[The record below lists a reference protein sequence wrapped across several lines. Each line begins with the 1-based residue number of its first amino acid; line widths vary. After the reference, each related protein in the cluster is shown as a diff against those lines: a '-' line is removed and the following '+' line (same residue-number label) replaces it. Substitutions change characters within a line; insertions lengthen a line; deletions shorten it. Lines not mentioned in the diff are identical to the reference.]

1 MKTVQIGK
9 VNFGEGKPKICIPIM
24 GSTFVEL
31 EKEIEA
37 LKELPFDMIEWRM
50 DFFKD
55 IFNSNKKRE
64 AVNMIRKRLNDT
76 VLLATFRTSKEGGQ
90 TYICKEDY
98 VLLYKEIID
107 LKLVDIID
115 VELFTGEKEVKEIL
129 DYAHKHNVYVIMSN
143 HDFKKTL
150 TYEQI
155 IDRLCNMQEYDAD
168 ICKIALMPQNK
179 EDVLTLLKATKDMT
193 EKYADRPIVS
203 MSMSKKGLISRIAGE
218 VFGSCLTFGSA
229 YKASA
234 PGQINAREL
243 DTILEIIHHSI

>member
-1 MKTVQIGK
+1 
-9 VNFGEGKPKICIPIM
+9 
-24 GSTFVEL
+24 
-31 EKEIEA
+31 
-37 LKELPFDMIEWRM
+37 
-50 DFFKD
+50 
-55 IFNSNKKRE
+55 
-64 AVNMIRKRLNDT
+64 
-76 VLLATFRTSKEGGQ
+76 
-90 TYICKEDY
+90 
-98 VLLYKEIID
+98 
-107 LKLVDIID
+107 
-115 VELFTGEKEVKEIL
+115 
-129 DYAHKHNVYVIMSN
+129 MSN

-155 IDRLCNMQEYDAD
+155 IARLCNMQEYDAD

-229 YKASA
+229 SKASA

>member
-1 MKTVQIGK
+1 MLINAALKKGMWFLMTNYIKFCLKMIQK
-9 VNFGEGKPKICIPIM
+9 H
-24 GSTFVEL
+24 
-31 EKEIEA
+31 EKEYPY
-37 LKELPFDMIEWRM
+37 LPT
-50 DFFKD
+50 D
-55 IFNSNKKRE
+55 I
-64 AVNMIRKRLNDT
+64 
-76 VLLATFRTSKEGGQ
+76 
-90 TYICKEDY
+90 
-98 VLLYKEIID
+98 
-107 LKLVDIID
+107 LVDIID

-203 MSMSKKGLISRIAGE
+203 M
-218 VFGSCLTFGSA
+218 
-229 YKASA
+229 
-234 PGQINAREL
+234 
-243 DTILEIIHHSI
+243 